1 MSLNLSN
8 RAPATLLCQALSSR
22 AHTMT
27 NSVTFDAEQ
36 PALLTNESWAEQQ
49 IFQLIQ
55 ENVNAFMGKMGV
67 DEQKE
72 YLRLSKDLVEREQ
85 TLGNALTDLY
95 NDLSQQM
102 VDALDSALKSK
113 TGTVINSRTTYLKT
127 RIRQLPAS
135 QDDLPA
141 NDRLGNNVRIYKEDL
156 GIREYERSITLLEA
170 AYRNFGFTAYF
181 STEEQRASSI
191 SGNVISV
198 KAFVAVARSVDI
210 GTRISDYIEKEFK
223 KRLSNPLFG
232 LQSTK
237 LLVALR
243 DAYRTN
249 ESWSISEWEFNELK
263 DWLFD
268 TSVYWDLYQLDAG
281 GEKIALPFFTRRFDT
296 PDGSCVYSYFPDRP
310 NGALR
315 RHASRQEAVDSL
327 QDQIRND
334 VGLAHFSWFM
344 KAISLNNQE
353 KLRAFIKPLKV
364 NRDELAWHAKILYD
378 LFASKTPNR
387 QKLAVEKIGT
397 DIRCLAHTLPIHQA
411 WPIQSDLIRLARTN
425 KLADQEAAV
434 ALATY
439 LVSETLSMLLIPL
452 PGGVTGLGKIMLVA
466 MLGALV
472 YQTWS
477 AIAALRRGQQAELV
491 QAVGDILDLLVGLRL
506 QGAAA
511 KLSARRT
518 RQLMNALG
526 NPNYALGTNG
536 KPGLW
541 FINDYTQ
548 IDPNY
553 PSGVEQNPQG
563 LFEKDNRSYIKL
575 QVDNQTR
582 FAQVT
587 LEKISGRYQLDMHGS
602 SSIQPYV
609 TYSAKHDRWT
619 LDPIDTRALNEAQ
632 LLQHMIS
639 PSELPL
645 SPTACKRSLDVA
657 RVDRQDLLD
666 IWFDRRRAPVA
677 LTQAIEN
684 QQLRE
689 GLTQLQ
695 AALRQSDGPLPP
707 IADQVMPALLADLG
721 TCTIKLYAPD
731 GKTLL
736 SSHAPV
742 LAGNTQPLATIELRQ
757 DGRDRYLALAFGSP
771 VGSLMQQVLQEH
783 ERLVPNS
790 RLGKTGHSSEDQHL
804 ASRLLELRKKIATH
818 LQAHQAAVYEALRDG
833 QPRDHLNAKNSAAR
847 FAPTA
852 LSGQPTSDDL
862 AIGLLRR
869 RFPDLSRA
877 MAADLLRRHPSLR
890 DVGLYSFL
898 EAPVREA
905 IHKSLQQSI
914 ITEALN
920 ALSDPSGLGLNAHSE
935 ALFCN
940 LLTLL
945 PGWPSDVGVQVYQGS
960 TDQTGRTIRRGS
972 LLDTYG
978 SEDADSFVM
987 LVKSGTEYAG
997 YRPDSGD
1004 LKTAAVGENSLL
1016 GATLRTLT
1024 ETQRNEL
1031 GLGRHDTAVLA
1042 QDVLE
1047 QARVQQ
1053 AHLPEFLTQSR
1064 ESPLSNQSIS
1074 GLRILHKQVPD
1085 NADAD
1090 GVHALSG
1097 RQYVTID
1104 GGTYQVMLD
1113 RDASSAAGKVW
1124 RIVKPGDPVAM
1135 DAANVYNS
1143 SRLGASHAIRRNAAN
1158 VWVSAIVG
1166 APGGVRGERHDWSFF
1181 RQLADSASAAL
1192 NQLRS
1197 PQRRVHSLF
1206 PSFDEGQINAF
1217 IQSLG
1222 NDIAGGLD
1230 RREAEYRN
1238 LSRELKAWRHANA
1251 SESTSWAKLATDEI
1265 KRCWRRETGTSF
1277 TMPSGTSALPGL
1289 KADFSHVRELDLVS
1303 INWSDATDT
1312 FMGNFSNLER
1322 LSITHSKLDKL
1333 PTAIGNMSQL
1343 TTLNLS
1349 SNQIRLDVP
1358 SAEKL
1363 AGLTQLE
1370 HIDLSENPLG
1380 ITPDFS
1386 GMSKLQ
1392 TLDLSSTK
1400 IDQWPAGLLSQTN
1413 LKSLNLLNNKLRA
1426 VPETYLKPP
1435 ADQLETIVRINNVT
1449 QLRGND
1455 FPSQYWRKFESY
1467 WRNLHENHPDL
1478 IKDAIDSAFDSG
1490 NPRIER
1496 YQRLYPGKTLKQ
1508 AREFLWSLPKGTVA
1522 AELDRLELEFHKLQ
1536 TQLDAWAFSG
1546 GVRRQGYVRS
1556 GQLATNAVTWD
1567 DRNIA
1572 LERILSCW
1580 RQETPQML
1588 AKDGTP
1594 IGLELDLSGLRLP
1607 SLPDLDVDFSHVGSL
1622 KLNNMY
1628 LSVSPESFLT
1638 RYRHVRWLDLADNQ
1652 LRDLPPALG
1661 EMHGLTRLYLQNNR
1675 IRLTPDTARILA
1687 ERITLRGLV
1696 LQGNQQLGVT
1706 PDFSQMPDIRSI
1718 DLSGTGIETWPTGL
1732 AEQPLLDTIDLSA
1745 NQITEI
1751 PDSVIAPTDA
1761 LLPRSARLNNLTS
1774 VTGNPLSDQTL
1785 ARVRRYA
1792 ARLITAGLAE
1802 VGQPNRLVVTSTLN
1816 RPPALFRNRGDES
1829 FRRLTKGLDSA
1840 QVSARRSQ
1848 WTTLREQ
1855 QGADPFF
1862 DLLKR
1867 LEQLGTGQE
1876 DHRRRV
1882 WELIDAITENS
1893 SESEQLRKEI
1903 FDRAGE
1909 PACCDRAAFSFG
1921 NLETAVLVY
1930 RAQSQAMDQ
1939 SQGKPLS
1946 ALSRSLF
1953 RLHEVDKIASADI
1966 LRSETIVNDPTVSE
1980 EAKRPHRLRLGEEVE
1995 IRLAYRYGLKDR
2007 LQLPGQPQR
2016 TAYTHMGG
2024 VTQGM
2029 LDSAYEKIVALDN
2042 SPEEFQA
2049 LLSREFWQVYITNK
2063 YQAQFE
2069 AQRQPFQERLEALRD
2084 SLTAGLLSKAAY
2096 KEQTDSQ
2103 QALLAIEEAELIQT
2117 LTRQILAE

>member
-1 MSLNLSN
+1 
-8 RAPATLLCQALSSR
+8 
-22 AHTMT
+22 MT
-27 NSVTFDAEQ
+27 NSVTFDTEQ

-85 TLGNALTDLY
+85 TLGNALTALY

-102 VDALDSALKSK
+102 VDALERELKSK
-113 TGTVINSRTTYLKT
+113 TGMAINSRTTYLKT
-127 RIRQLPAS
+127 RIRQLPVS
-135 QDDLPA
+135 QDDLPT
-141 NDRLGNNVRIYKEDL
+141 NDRLGDNVRIYKEDL
-156 GIREYERSITLLEA
+156 GVREYERSITLLEA

-210 GTRISDYIEKEFK
+210 GKRISDYIEKEFK
-223 KRLSNPLFG
+223 NRLSNPLFG

-281 GEKIALPFFTRRFDT
+281 GDKIALPFFTRRFDT

-334 VGLAHFSWFM
+334 MGLTHFSWFM

-425 KLADQEAAV
+425 KLADREAAV

-452 PGGVTGLGKIMLVA
+452 PGGVTGLGKVMLVA
-466 MLGALV
+466 MLGTLV

-526 NPNYALGTNG
+526 NPNYAIATDG
-536 KPGLW
+536 KPGLL

-553 PSGVEQNPQG
+553 LTGLEQNSQG

-575 QVDNQTR
+575 QVDNQTK

-587 LEKISGRYQLDMHGS
+587 LEKSSGRYQLDMPGS
-602 SSIQPYV
+602 SSIHPYV

-645 SPTACKRSLDVA
+645 SPTACKRALDVA
-657 RVDRQDLLD
+657 AVDRQELLD
-666 IWFDRRRAPVA
+666 IWFDRRPTPVA

-695 AALRQSDGPLPP
+695 TALGQNDGPLPP

-721 TCTIKLYAPD
+721 TCTIKLYTPD

-742 LAGNTQPLATIELRQ
+742 LATNTQPLATIELRQ
-757 DGRDRYLALAFGSP
+757 DGRDRYLALAFGAS

-783 ERLVPNS
+783 ERLVPDS
-790 RLGKTGHSSEDQHL
+790 TLGKTGHGSEEHPL
-804 ASRLLELRKKIATH
+804 ASRLLGLRKKLAAH
-818 LQAHQAAVYEALRDG
+818 LQTHQGAVYEALRDG
-833 QPRDHLNAKNSAAR
+833 RLRDHLNAQHPATR

-852 LSGQPTSDDL
+852 QFEQTPGGEV
-862 AIGLLRR
+862 AISLLRR

-877 MAADLLRRHPSLR
+877 MAADLLQHHPSLR
-890 DVGLYSFL
+890 DIGLYSRL
-898 EAPVREA
+898 EAAVREA
-905 IHKSLQQSI
+905 IHKSIQQSTI
-914 ITEALN
+914 IEALN
-920 ALSDPSGLGLNAHSE
+920 ALSDPGGLGLNAQSQ

-960 TDQTGRTIRRGS
+960 TDQTGRITQRGS

-997 YRPDSGD
+997 YLQDSGD
-1004 LKTAAVGENSLL
+1004 LKTPVAGENSLL
-1016 GATLRTLT
+1016 GATLRALT

-1031 GLGRHDTAVLA
+1031 GLEPHDIAVLA

-1053 AHLPEFLTQSR
+1053 AHLPEFLTPSR
-1064 ESPLSNQSIS
+1064 EAPLSTPSIS
-1074 GLRILHKQVPD
+1074 AFRIPHKQVPD

-1104 GGTYQVMLD
+1104 DGTYQVMLD
-1113 RDASSAAGKVW
+1113 RDASSATGKVW

-1135 DAANVYNS
+1135 DADNVYNG
-1143 SRLGASHAIRRNAAN
+1143 SRLGESHAIRRNAAN
-1158 VWVSAIVG
+1158 AWVSAIVG
-1166 APGGVRGERHDWSFF
+1166 APGGVRGEGHDWSFF
-1181 RQLADSASAAL
+1181 RQLADRASALL

-1197 PQRRVHSLF
+1197 PQRRVHTLF
-1206 PSFDEGQINAF
+1206 PLFDQGQINAF

-1222 NDIAGGLD
+1222 SDIAGGLT
-1230 RREAEYRN
+1230 RREAEYRT
-1238 LSRELKAWRHANA
+1238 LSTDLKAWRHANA
-1251 SESTSWAKLATDEI
+1251 SESANWAKLATDEV
-1265 KRCWRRETGTSF
+1265 KQCWRRETG
-1277 TMPSGTSALPGL
+1277 AQLKLPANLASLPAL
-1289 KADFSHVRELDLVS
+1289 KADFSHVRELFMESVA
-1303 INWSDATDT
+1303 WSENADV
-1312 FMGNFSNLER
+1312 FLSNFTALER
-1322 LSITHSKLDKL
+1322 LDITRSKLAAL
-1333 PTAIGNMSQL
+1333 PPAIGDMTKL
-1343 TTLNLS
+1343 TTLNLR
-1349 SNQIRLDVP
+1349 SNHIRLDTQSAQKISALTTLKQVDLSGNPLGAALDFSQMPGLKTLDLSDTQIDQWPTGLHNASALKLVDLRNNQLRQVP
-1358 SAEKL
+1358 EANLNPAPEQLNAMVRVNGVTLLEGNPFPAGYWKTLEAYWQRLATNHPELSTPAQTGAFRIEADAHEIQVVQRMYPEKNAQAAKEYLIGLGDNTETEMARIQAFDQLDKQLVRYIAEHDPNAPRPPGTQKPDSAYASKL
-1363 AGLTQLE
+1363 IRECWVKSADSLRLPSLRAPLPALTADFSHVKILSIDSVTSSAGADTFLANFPNLTVLTIAYSNIETLPASIGQMKKLVNLSLCRNNMKLDETSASILSKLDQLGVL
-1370 HIDLSENPLG
+1370 DLSENPLQ

-1386 GMSKLQ
+1386 TMTSLNTVVLSNTGISQWPIGLLNLPSLAHVDLRFNWLREVPQANLNPAAENLQ
-1392 TLDLSSTK
+1392 TV
-1400 IDQWPAGLLSQTN
+1400 A
-1413 LKSLNLLNNKLRA
+1413 
-1426 VPETYLKPP
+1426 
-1435 ADQLETIVRINNVT
+1435 RINAGT
-1449 QLRGND
+1449 RLEGNQ
-1455 FPSQYWRKFESY
+1455 FPAQYWKKFDEY
-1467 WRNLHENHPDL
+1467 W
-1478 IKDAIDSAFDSG
+1478 
-1490 NPRIER
+1490 
-1496 YQRLYPGKTLKQ
+1496 QRLYDTHPELADPDDPKVFDVMNSPAQHYRKQ
-1508 AREFLWSLPKGTVA
+1508 HSNLRIKECRERVWRMGEGASSGSLSRQFERLTAQLDNWVRVEGGNGQDASSSTQQG
-1522 AELDRLELEFHKLQ
+1522 DRLRADLEK
-1536 TQLDAWAFSG
+1536 A
-1546 GVRRQGYVRS
+1546 R
-1556 GQLATNAVTWD
+1556 
-1567 DRNIA
+1567 
-1572 LERILSCW
+1572 ERILNCW
-1580 RQETPQML
+1580 QLNAPQQFAANGTSIGQEL
-1588 AKDGTP
+1588 S
-1594 IGLELDLSGLRLP
+1594 LSGLKLP
-1607 SLPDLDVDFSHVGSL
+1607 NLPPINADFKYVGSL
-1622 KLNNMY
+1622 KLSKMN
-1628 LSVSPESFLT
+1628 LKALPKDFLGQF
-1638 RYRHVRWLDLADNQ
+1638 RHLRWLNLARNH
-1652 LRDLPPALG
+1652 LTELPEGVA
-1661 EMHGLTRLYLQNNR
+1661 EMNGLTHLFLQNNQLK
-1675 IRLTPDTARILA
+1675 LTVEAAQVLTGRT
-1687 ERITLRGLV
+1687 TLEALWLHNNPGLE
-1696 LQGNQQLGVT
+1696 T
-1706 PDFSQMPDIRSI
+1706 PPDFSLMTEMRDVN
-1718 DLSGTGIETWPTGL
+1718 LSNTGIDTWPTGL
-1732 AEQPLLDTIDLSA
+1732 FTQPGLERIKLNH

-1751 PDSVIAPTDA
+1751 PDYVVEPTANWLAHSVQVNSITEV
-1761 LLPRSARLNNLTS
+1761 SH
-1774 VTGNPLSDQTL
+1774 NPLSSVTRMQIQRYEQRLL
-1785 ARVRRYA
+1785 AA
-1792 ARLITAGLAE
+1792 GMMLNAEPNLITTAA
-1802 VGQPNRLVVTSTLN
+1802 VT
-1816 RPPALFRNRGDES
+1816 
-1829 FRRLTKGLDSA
+1829 
-1840 QVSARRSQ
+1840 
-1848 WTTLREQ
+1848 
-1855 QGADPFF
+1855 
-1862 DLLKR
+1862 
-1867 LEQLGTGQE
+1867 
-1876 DHRRRV
+1876 
-1882 WELIDAITENS
+1882 
-1893 SESEQLRKEI
+1893 
-1903 FDRAGE
+1903 
-1909 PACCDRAAFSFG
+1909 
-1921 NLETAVLVY
+1921 
-1930 RAQSQAMDQ
+1930 
-1939 SQGKPLS
+1939 
-1946 ALSRSLF
+1946 
-1953 RLHEVDKIASADI
+1953 
-1966 LRSETIVNDPTVSE
+1966 
-1980 EAKRPHRLRLGEEVE
+1980 
-1995 IRLAYRYGLKDR
+1995 KDR
-2007 LQLPGQPQR
+2007 ES
-2016 TAYTHMGG
+2016 T
-2024 VTQGM
+2024 
-2029 LDSAYEKIVALDN
+2029 
-2042 SPEEFQA
+2042 
-2049 LLSREFWQVYITNK
+2049 REM
-2063 YQAQFE
+2063 
-2069 AQRQPFQERLEALRD
+2069 
-2084 SLTAGLLSKAAY
+2084 
-2096 KEQTDSQ
+2096 
-2103 QALLAIEEAELIQT
+2103 
-2117 LTRQILAE
+2117 